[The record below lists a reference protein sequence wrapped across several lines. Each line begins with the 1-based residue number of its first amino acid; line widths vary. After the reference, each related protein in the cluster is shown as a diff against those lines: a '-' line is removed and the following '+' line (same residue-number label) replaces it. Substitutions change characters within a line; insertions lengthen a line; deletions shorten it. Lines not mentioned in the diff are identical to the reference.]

1 MSKDRDLLVSCLDEF
16 QYHEVPCSDLIRTM
30 QYPLPNDNARCVGT
44 GCDKKNICQ
53 RHLSIAL
60 DTDNYAWFMDV
71 KKEIDEDEICDFF
84 IEWRV

>member
-1 MSKDRDLLVSCLDEF
+1 MKL
-16 QYHEVPCSDLIRTM
+16 QTM
-30 QYPLPNDNARCVGT
+30 QHPLPNDNARCVGS

-84 IEWRV
+84 MEWRVWWID

>member
-1 MSKDRDLLVSCLDEF
+1 MKL
-16 QYHEVPCSDLIRTM
+16 QTM
-30 QYPLPNDNARCVGT
+30 QHPLPNDNARCVGT

-60 DTDNYAWFMDV
+60 DTDNYTWFGDF
-71 KKEIDEDEICDFF
+71 KKELGGEDEICDFF

>member
-1 MSKDRDLLVSCLDEF
+1 
-16 QYHEVPCSDLIRTM
+16 M
-30 QYPLPNDNARCVGT
+30 QHPLPNDNARCVGT

-84 IEWRV
+84 I